1 MWRIALALVVFLAAC
16 AKDDGSKVIKILQGV
31 DIAARVSSIVLQSD
45 TLIVSDVFSVDGDKT
60 TLTRYN
66 CTGQTCTRSPTDSA
80 PKIEPLR
87 ALAGL
92 TVDPRTTY
100 TKPGKHQGVDVAQYS
115 LTSTRGGDEWTF
127 SNYGAWLTY
136 SGLETSIG
144 NATSAGGTNLQT
156 AYSMSFGNDTGTSP
170 GGNATWTGVMIG
182 NTRHGQI
189 EPIRGDANVA
199 FTLGENPAL
208 EANAVGSLDVR
219 FVNIK
224 NPDTGN
230 AHPDM
235 PWPPVS
241 VFADGSFRFEGN
253 GQVAGRFY
261 GPDHGEVGGVFNHP
275 TALGAFG
282 ARKN

>member
-16 AKDDGSKVIKILQGV
+16 AKDDGSNVIKILQGA
-31 DIAARVSSIVLQSD
+31 DIVARVSGIVLQSD
-45 TLIVSDVFSVDGDKT
+45 TLIVSDVFSVDGGKT
-60 TLTRYN
+60 TLTQYD
-66 CTGQTCTRSPTDSA
+66 CTGQRCTRSPIGSA
-80 PKIEPLR
+80 PLIEPLQ
-87 ALAGL
+87 ALARL

-100 TKPGKHQGVDVAQYS
+100 TNPGKHRGVDVAQYS
-115 LTSTRGGDEWTF
+115 LTSSDWTF

-144 NATSAGGTNLQT
+144 NATGAGGTNLQS
-156 AYSMSFGNDTGTSP
+156 AYSMSFGKHTGTSP
-170 GGNATWTGVMIG
+170 SGNARWTGVMIG

-189 EPIRGDANVA
+189 EPIRGDANIA

-224 NPDTGN
+224 NPDTGT

-235 PWPPVS
+235 LWPPVS
-241 VFADGSFRFEGN
+241 VLANGSFSFEGN
-253 GQVAGRFY
+253 GQLAGKFY